1 MKMRI
6 TQYRYVSLA
15 TAVVAAVCVFAPSTV
30 RAEGFLS
37 PYVGVNF
44 GGDTDVKT
52 TVFGGSVGA
61 ISGGGIGFEVDF
73 GYAPDFFDTE
83 EFIGAKTSVTT
94 LMGNVIFAPASR
106 GAGAR
111 PYVSGGLGLMR
122 TSLDVSDLFENVD
135 RNDFALNAGGGLFI
149 DLSRNFA
156 VRGDIRYFRSL
167 RGEDSTDDSV
177 LPDFGFDLADFSFW
191 RATAGASFKF

>member
-1 MKMRI
+1 MRFK
-6 TQYRYVSLA
+6 YLYVSLA
-15 TAVVAAVCVFAPSTV
+15 AATVAAVCVFTPPAA

-44 GGDTDVKT
+44 GGDTDVRT
-52 TVFGGSVGA
+52 TVFGGSVGV
-61 ISGGGIGFEVDF
+61 ISGAGIGFEVDF

-83 EFIGAKTSVTT
+83 DFIGAKTSVTT
-94 LMGNVIFAPASR
+94 LMGNVMFAPASR

-122 TSLDVSDLFENVD
+122 TSLDVSDLFDNVK
-135 RNDFALNAGGGLFI
+135 RNDFALNAGGGLFV

-167 RGEDSTDDSV
+167 RGEDSNDDSA

-191 RATAGASFKF
+191 RGTVGASFKF